1 MYCKHCNVTVKGS
14 VHRCPLC
21 GKALSADKDAD
32 DRDEFVLG
40 KDRAPVNATL
50 LFKQI
55 YSYMSLFLL
64 LTSII
69 LNIFVFPTHVWS
81 VLVGAV
87 LLYVYIL
94 VNNLFI
100 TYYSIAYLTV
110 IQSITISLLCILIQY
125 IFHIPRM
132 AVNYAIP
139 IISMVSSLVLGI
151 VSLIKP
157 QKAKQYLLDY
167 LALGL
172 LGIAPWLISRLS
184 PAATGLLPKVSACV
198 GGVMLICLLSF
209 SLRDV
214 AKELDRFFHS

>member
-1 MYCKHCNVTVKGS
+1 MYCKQCKVTVKGS

-21 GKALSADKDAD
+21 GSTLSADKDAD
-32 DRDEFVLG
+32 DRNEFVLD
-40 KDRAPVNATL
+40 KNRAPMNGTL

-55 YSYMSLFLL
+55 YSYLSLFLL
-64 LTSII
+64 LTSVL
-69 LNIFVFPTHVWS
+69 LNIFVFPTRVWS
-81 VLVGAV
+81 VVVAAV

-110 IQSITISLLCILIQY
+110 IQSVTISLLCILIQWV
-125 IFHIPRM
+125 FHIPRM
-132 AVNYAIP
+132 AVYAIP
-139 IISMVSSLVLGI
+139 IISMVSTLVLGI

-172 LGIAPWLISRLS
+172 LGIAPWLISRLFL
-184 PAATGLLPKVSACV
+184 PETVLLSKVSACV

-209 SLRDV
+209 SLKDV